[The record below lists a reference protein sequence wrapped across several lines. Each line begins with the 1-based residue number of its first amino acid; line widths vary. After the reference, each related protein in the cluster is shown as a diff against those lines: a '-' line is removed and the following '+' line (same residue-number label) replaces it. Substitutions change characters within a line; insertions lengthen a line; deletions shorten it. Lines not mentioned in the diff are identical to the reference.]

1 MPIFSAYY
9 SSIYSFKYTL
19 LYNVT
24 VLILTFLSGI
34 IDPLY
39 PLFYVLPS
47 LIIGDLFGLFNKL
60 KVKYYTTIFLQTIA
74 YSITNILA
82 ILLAEKLYEVE
93 LIGFII
99 SDTWILENLS
109 LTILFILSGAEAVFC
124 SMFVTEKLKTLSIKK
139 EIEKE
144 MPIIGYI
151 TNTLLF
157 TLSVLFYFFNK
168 NLYFLFICMNI
179 VISIPII
186 SKLIGKIANKT
197 PLLLLALISIFSM
210 VYLLC
215 YFSFYYLTCL
225 VFTFILFIYSLV
237 KIIIYIYN
245 INNKKE
251 K

>member
-9 SSIYSFKYTL
+9 SSIYNFKYTL

-34 IDPLY
+34 ADPLY

-47 LIIGDLFGLFNKL
+47 LIIGDLFGLLNKL
-60 KVKYYTTIFLQTIA
+60 NVKYYTTIFLQTIA

-82 ILLAEKLYEVE
+82 ILLAEKIYEVE
-93 LIGFII
+93 IIGLII
-99 SDTWILENLS
+99 SDAWILENFS

-151 TNTLLF
+151 ANIF
-157 TLSVLFYFFNK
+157 IFALSVLFYFFNK
-168 NLYFLFICMNI
+168 NLYFLFVCMNI
-179 VISIPII
+179 VVSIPII
-186 SKLIGKIANKT
+186 SKLLEKIANKT
-197 PLLLLALISIFSM
+197 HLLLLVLIPIFSI
-210 VYLLC
+210 VYLIC
-215 YFSFYYLTCL
+215 YLSFYYLICL
-225 VFTFILFIYSLV
+225 VFTSILIIYSLV